1 VSKQPP
7 SGTNPA
13 EKSESETP
21 RRRTPTYMEAVKAQ
35 AAAAAATKPVEEEPP
50 AAAPAGPK
58 SGVGSRT
65 RIGLPP
71 VTVLPG
77 QRRRETP
84 HTDGGGD
91 GSSSSE
97 RGGLSSVPV
106 DPPRVLSRETVLM
119 GAAPRPEP
127 GSDRPQSLVVS
138 RVRAEG
144 ASLVPALPPSPAVR
158 GRKARPTV
166 PAAEV
171 TASRHTVPSERKWP
185 LVLLNPKL
193 LPQAASIRSL
203 RHRLADR
210 GEPRV
215 VAVTSATRREGK
227 TFTAVNLALSLAE
240 VRRSRVLLLEANPYQ
255 PALASVF
262 GLQKPV
268 CFFEQL
274 EAHKKDFLAPW
285 RVAELSTY
293 DLHLLAVDPRSNK
306 LRALEGGSFAHCLD
320 SLRGAYDY
328 IVIDAPSVSA
338 GPDIPLLEDAVDGL
352 VFVARADRSR
362 AKTLRYALDQV
373 SPQDLLGVVL
383 LDF

>member
-7 SGTNPA
+7 SGTNPSDTA
-13 EKSESETP
+13 ETTPP
-21 RRRTPTYMEAVKAQ
+21 RRRTPTYMEAVAQ
-35 AAAAAATKPVEEEPP
+35 KQGAAAAAQPVEDQVDDKAAHGPP
-50 AAAPAGPK
+50 LK
-58 SGVGSRT
+58 SGMGSRT

-71 VTVLPG
+71 VSVLPG
-77 QRRRETP
+77 QIRRRESTQGQN
-84 HTDGGGD
+84 DGEAPPD
-91 GSSSSE
+91 
-97 RGGLSSVPV
+97 RAVLAAVPTV
-106 DPPRVLSRETVLM
+106 DPPRVVRGETVMM
-119 GAAPRPEP
+119 GALPKPDPAP
-127 GSDRPQSLVVS
+127 SQALVVS
-138 RVRAEG
+138 RGPRAE
-144 ASLVPALPPSPAVR
+144 AAALVPALPPSR

-166 PAAEV
+166 PAAEIM
-171 TASRHTVPSERKWP
+171 AGKHTVPSERKWP

-193 LPQAASIRSL
+193 LPQSASIRSL

-215 VAVTSATRREGK
+215 IAVTSATRREGK

-262 GLQKPV
+262 GVSKHI

-274 EAHKKDFLAPW
+274 EQHKKDFLMPW
-285 RVAELSTY
+285 KVVELSTY

-306 LRALEGGSFAHCLD
+306 MRALEGGSFAHCLD

-328 IVIDAPSVSA
+328 IVVDAPSVSA

-373 SPQDLLGVVL
+373 SSQDLLGVVL

>member
-1 VSKQPP
+1 
-7 SGTNPA
+7 
-13 EKSESETP
+13 
-21 RRRTPTYMEAVKAQ
+21 MEAVAQ
-35 AAAAAATKPVEEEPP
+35 KQGAAAAAQPVPDEP
-50 AAAPAGPK
+50 APAHGPK

-77 QRRRETP
+77 QIRRR
-84 HTDGGGD
+84 DSGGD
-91 GSSSSE
+91 GDGD
-97 RGGLSSVPV
+97 RAVLTSVPSM
-106 DPPRVLSRETVLM
+106 DPPRVVRGETVVM
-119 GAAPRPEP
+119 GAVPRSEP
-127 GSDRPQSLVVS
+127 PPTQALVVS
-138 RVRAEG
+138 RPMRAE
-144 ASLVPALPPSPAVR
+144 AVPAVVSNVPAR
-158 GRKARPTV
+158 GRKSRPTV
-166 PAAEV
+166 PAAEILA
-171 TASRHTVPSERKWP
+171 TKHTVPSERRWP

-215 VAVTSATRREGK
+215 IAVTSATRREGK
-227 TFTAVNLALSLAE
+227 TFCAVNLALSLAE

-262 GLQKPV
+262 GVSKHT

-274 EAHKKDFLAPW
+274 EQHKKDFLAPW
-285 RVAELSTY
+285 KVVELSTY

-328 IVIDAPSVSA
+328 IVVDAPSVSS

-352 VFVARADRSR
+352 VFVSRADRSR
-362 AKTLRYALDQV
+362 AKTLKYALEQV
-373 SPQDLLGVVL
+373 SAQDMLGVVL